1 MPEYYKLVSSAKWC
15 TLQNFIAWLRSVMYN
30 TDKKI
35 SRKEP
40 WHTAQFIS
48 ASPKSQPFIETN
60 GLWLER

>member
-1 MPEYYKLVSSAKWC
+1 
-15 TLQNFIAWLRSVMYN
+15 MYN

-48 ASPKSQPFIETN
+48 ASLKSQPFIETN
-60 GLWLER
+60 CLWLER